1 MTRDKGIGDELLP
14 HVDLLRAKEGGQVAD
29 SVLMAIEFM
38 KQQGEV
44 AYEIGK
50 RQAISIT
57 SSATTVGIG
66 WSAFFFGIAIDSWFT
81 SGLGLV
87 MVFSGTFFLGYLA
100 PRMLDKL
107 RNGLI
112 DSGVARLYEKWLVNP
127 LESQSPGKRQ

>member
-1 MTRDKGIGDELLP
+1 MLP

>member
-1 MTRDKGIGDELLP
+1 MTHDRKVREEMFP
-14 HVDLLRAKEGGQVAD
+14 YVDILRAKAGGQAAG

-44 AYEIGK
+44 AYEVGK
-50 RQAISIT
+50 RQAMSIA

-87 MVFSGTFFLGYLA
+87 IVFGGTFFLGYLT
-100 PRMLDKL
+100 PRILDKL
-107 RNGLI
+107 RNSLI
-112 DSGVARLYEKWLVNP
+112 DSSMARLYEKWLADSS
-127 LESQSPGKRQ
+127 ESQSPGKRQ